1 MMGALRYALDEA
13 VVSLWRGRRS
23 GVLSTATIGIAL
35 FVLGGFLLFTSN
47 LDRLGDEWSR
57 AAELSV
63 YLVDEVT
70 AADRALVERLL
81 VPGPLVASVEFVSK
95 EAALQRFKQTFRIKW
110 RQSMSQKMQSTL
122 LARRWS
128 RLRQTWNA
136 LKLKRTMPTSS

>member
-95 EAALQRFKQTFRIKW
+95 EAAL
-110 RQSMSQKMQSTL
+110 SMIG
-122 LARRWS
+122 
-128 RLRQTWNA
+128 
-136 LKLKRTMPTSS
+136 KLTKSI